1 MKVAMFALMLGAAAF
16 AFPGEDKLPLNKVQ
30 RIGSH
35 NSYKIAIDP
44 KVMAVIRQHNRDGA
58 SGLEY
63 THVSLEQQLDL
74 GLRGLELDVYAD
86 SAGGKYVH
94 PYVLEQLGV
103 QPVYN
108 TDVMKEPGF
117 KVFHMQDLDVNSHC
131 PTFKMAL
138 AQLRKWSDAHPDHSP
153 VFITMNAKDEIS
165 QRTEFTKPEP
175 FTAAAYDRLDQAIVD
190 GLGRDKLIE
199 PDDIRGS
206 EQTLEAAVLKG
217 KWPTTAQAKGKFIFI
232 LDEKDPKMSDYM
244 AGHPSLKNRV
254 LFVNAPAGKPEA
266 AIMIINDAIK
276 DQQLIRQMVGKGY
289 IVRTRADADTKEAR
303 TNDMTRYK
311 AACESGA
318 QIITTDYYQKGT
330 MFPSEYIVNFGNN
343 TYSRK
348 SIR

>member
-1 MKVAMFALMLGAAAF
+1 MKVAMIALMLGLTAF
-16 AFPGEDKLPLNKVQ
+16 AFPGEEQLPLNKVQ

-44 KVMAVIRQHNRDGA
+44 KVMDVIRQHNADGA
-58 SGLEY
+58 LSLEY
-63 THVSLEQQLDL
+63 THLSLENQLDI

-86 SAGGKYVH
+86 SAGGKYAH

-103 QPVYN
+103 KPVYN

-138 AQLRKWSDAHPDHSP
+138 EQLKKWSDANPGHSP

-165 QRTEFTKPEP
+165 RRPEFAKPEP
-175 FTAAAYDRLDQAIVD
+175 FTPAVYDRLDREIID
-190 GLGRDKLIE
+190 YLGRGKLIT
-199 PDDIRGS
+199 PDDIRGK
-206 EQTLEAAVLKG
+206 EKTLEAAVLRG
-217 KWPTTAQAKGKFIFI
+217 GWPSTAQARGKFIFI
-232 LDEKDPKMSDYM
+232 LDEKDSKMTDYM
-244 AGHPSLKNRV
+244 QGHPSLKGRV
-254 LFVNAPAGKPEA
+254 LFVNAAAGQPEA

-276 DQQLIRQMVGKGY
+276 DQQLIRDMVAKGY

-303 TNDMTRYK
+303 TNDYTRYK

-318 QIITTDYYQKGT
+318 QIITTDYYIRST
-330 MFPSEYIVNFGNN
+330 LFPSDYLVNFGDDV
-343 TYSRK
+343 YSRK
-348 SIR
+348 DIR

>member
-1 MKVAMFALMLGAAAF
+1 MKVAMIALMLGLTAF

-30 RIGSH
+30 SIGSH

-44 KVMAVIRQHNRDGA
+44 KVMEVIRQHAGEGA
-58 SGLEY
+58 KGLEY
-63 THVSLEQQLDL
+63 THISLEQQLDL

-94 PYVLEQLGV
+94 PFVLEQLGLK
-103 QPVYN
+103 PVYN

-117 KVFHMQDLDVNSHC
+117 KVFHMQDVDVNSNC
-131 PTFKMAL
+131 PTFKIAL
-138 AQLRKWSDAHPDHSP
+138 EQLKNWSNAHPDHSP

-165 QRTEFTKPEP
+165 KRPEFTKPEP
-175 FTAAAYDRLDQAIVD
+175 FTPAVYDRLDKEIID
-190 GLGRDKLIE
+190 YLGKDKLIT
-199 PDDIRGS
+199 PDDIRGRDK
-206 EQTLEAAVLKG
+206 TLEAAVLKG
-217 KWPTTAQAKGKFIFI
+217 HWPTVGQAKGKFIFI

-244 AGHPSLKNRV
+244 QGHPSLKGRV

-276 DQQLIRQMVGKGY
+276 DQALIKQMVAKGY

-303 TNDMTRYK
+303 TNDYTRYK

-318 QIITTDYYQKGT
+318 QIITTDYYQKST
-330 MFPSEYIVNFGNN
+330 LFPSEYIVNFGNN
-343 TYSRK
+343 EYSRK
-348 SIR
+348 DIR